1 MGNRR
6 KSRELAV
13 QSLFFMDMNQK
24 FTEENLMLFSEN
36 FISPSQEDV
45 RPFFYQLVRGVACGR
60 HEIDALIERF
70 SDNWKVSRMSGVDR
84 NIMRIAVFEM
94 LICRDIPV
102 KVSINEAVDLGKKFG
117 TDESGAFVNGIL
129 DSIRMAMETESL
141 SIAVGE
147 NCRRIPEAPD
157 IEPLVSTPEDV
168 RSPSEHPLIVIDTET
183 LPAEEVSERNAAIS
197 EPPPKS
203 KPRRRTVIR

>member
-36 FISPSQEDV
+36 FISPSQEDI

-70 SDNWKVSRMSGVDR
+70 SDNWKVSRMSSVDR

-147 NCRRIPEAPD
+147 NCRRIPEAAD
-157 IEPLVSTPEDV
+157 IEIPISTPEDV

-183 LPAEEVSERNAAIS
+183 LPAEEASEGTAIS
-197 EPPPKS
+197 ESLPES